1 MILMGGHG
9 PNIYELDTDGREEV
23 KDKARTMGHVRPRSV
38 RAVAQR
44 DHARVAT
51 TQPSATTRSGQPKA
65 PSKRAASFR
74 SFWRSSWAHG
84 GRLGAP
90 VNKTW
95 PCVSEGASTST
106 TSIVSNNIS
115 RLLHLELF

>member
-51 TQPSATTRSGQPKA
+51 TQPSATTRPGQPKQEGSIISLFLA
-65 PSKRAASFR
+65 QQL
-74 SFWRSSWAHG
+74 WLGVGGWAH
-84 GRLGAP
+84 L
-90 VNKTW
+90 
-95 PCVSEGASTST
+95 
-106 TSIVSNNIS
+106 
-115 RLLHLELF
+115 

>member
-1 MILMGGHG
+1 MGGHG

-51 TQPSATTRSGQPKA
+51 TQPSATTRPGQPNA
-65 PSKRAASFR
+65 QARGQHHFALLAQQLGARWAAGR
-74 SFWRSSWAHG
+74 TCEQNMAL
-84 GRLGAP
+84 RLGR
-90 VNKTW
+90 
-95 PCVSEGASTST
+95 G
-106 TSIVSNNIS
+106 IY
-115 RLLHLELF
+115 